1 MARLDR
7 QLGDGAG
14 LIAEKEEVAGFGAD
28 GDIAEIGEVFFD
40 FVGQFEQVGG
50 GQVRECKDTDLAGFS
65 FVDGDNVLFAIGG
78 KARRKDIKTFP
89 SFVVGVAEGRQ
100 ATEPF
105 GLSELGVAFF
115 VEGEGDGVHSPRVF
129 GECVG
134 GFAIFGQ
141 AKPFDALGGF
151 VFGADLFGG
160 FALVGLI
167 EEALVV
173 VCDQPTFF
181 GADDAA
187 GFFGAEGVFFGDAEL
202 GVGWEG
208 SRKAFVKLSDVCFF
222 ECIAMLAYKVID
234 ESAFFGG
241 YGGSC
246 GLAERANLF
255 LRQVRL
261 GTQGEKLLLE
271 ALNRHVGCPCRAKW
285 GECSVDWTTSR
296 CFMSRIFCHAIVTW
310 LQARCFTSG
319 AGRRGR

>member
-1 MARLDR
+1 M
-7 QLGDGAG
+7 
-14 LIAEKEEVAGFGAD
+14 AGFGAD

-40 FVGQFEQVGG
+40 FVGQLEQVGG
-50 GQVRECKDTDLAGFS
+50 GQVRECKDADLAGFS
-65 FVDGDNVLFAIGG
+65 FVDGDEVLFAIGG
-78 KARRKDIKTFP
+78 KAGRKDIETFP
-89 SFVVGVAEGRQ
+89 SFVVGVTEGWQ
-100 ATEPF
+100 ATEAF
-105 GLSELGVAFF
+105 GLTEFGVAFF
-115 VEGEGDGVHSPRVF
+115 VERQRHSEHSPRVF
-129 GECVG
+129 GECVR
-134 GFAIFGQ
+134 GFAVFGQ
-141 AKPFDALGGF
+141 AKPFDTLGGF
-151 VFGADLFGG
+151 MFGADLFDG

-167 EEALVV
+167 EQALVV

-222 ECIAMLAYKVID
+222 ECIAVLAYKVID

-246 GLAERANLF
+246 GLAERADLF

-271 ALNRHVGCPCRAKW
+271 ALDRHIGCPCRAKC
-285 GECSVDWTTSR
+285 GKHSADWTTSR
-296 CFMSRIFCHAIVTW
+296 CFMSRIFCCVIVT
-310 LQARCFTSG
+310 
-319 AGRRGR
+319 